1 MIAPKL
7 ISDFVPP
14 LNVDDTGEFALMQ
27 MHEYN
32 VNNLAVVN
40 GKKYAGLVSMEEVIN
55 MKHLNLPLKNLIA
68 TFRRPFVYDDAHVFD
83 IMKAA
88 VEFNVKVVPVI
99 DEEEN
104 YLGLISAE
112 SCMRAFATLSSI
124 SDKGGI
130 IELERSASDYSL
142 SEIARIVEENEAQ
155 VLSMYTHR
163 DYEAG
168 TVQITLKLNTTEL
181 NGIVSAFERYE
192 YQILGVFN
200 ETEYTEDMK
209 ERYDALMRY
218 LNV

>member
-14 LNVDDTGEFALMQ
+14 LSVEDTGEFALMR

-32 VNNLAVVN
+32 VNNLAVVD
-40 GKKYAGLVSMEEVIN
+40 GQKYAGLISMEEVIN
-55 MKHLNLPLKNLIA
+55 MKHLSLPLKNFMGNI
-68 TFRRPFVYDDAHVFD
+68 RKPFVHDTAHVFD

-88 VEFNVKVVPVI
+88 VEFNVRVVPVI

-104 YLGLISAE
+104 YAGLISAE
-112 SCMRAFATLSSI
+112 SCLRVFAKLNSV
-124 SDKGGI
+124 SDNGGI
-130 IELERSASDYSL
+130 IEIEKSLSDYSL
-142 SEIARIVEENEAQ
+142 LEIVRIVEENEAQ
-155 VLSMYTHR
+155 VLSLYTNQDR
-163 DYEAG
+163 ANG
-168 TVQITLKLNTTEL
+168 IMQVTIKLNTTEL
-181 NGIVSAFERYE
+181 NGIVAAFERYE
-192 YQILGVFN
+192 YQITGVFN

>member
-14 LNVDDTGEFALMQ
+14 LSVEDTGEVALMR

-32 VNNLAVVN
+32 VNTMAVVD
-40 GKKYAGLVSMEEVIN
+40 GRKYAGLISMEEVIN
-55 MKHLNLPLKNLIA
+55 TKHLNQPLRDFSANIRK
-68 TFRRPFVYDDAHVFD
+68 PFVFDTAHVFD

-88 VEFNVKVVPVI
+88 VEFNVRVVPVI

-104 YLGLISAE
+104 YVGLISAE
-112 SCMRAFATLSSI
+112 SCLRAFASLSSI
-124 SDKGGI
+124 SSNGGI
-130 IELERSASDYSL
+130 IELEKGLNEYSL
-142 SEIARIVEENEAQ
+142 SEIVRIVEENEAQ
-155 VLSMYTHR
+155 VLSMYTHT
-163 DYEAG
+163 DHENG

-181 NGIVSAFERYE
+181 NGIIAAFERYE
-192 YQILGVFN
+192 YQITGVFN